1 VSFAGLQGRLQESVF
16 ARLGEDADWEGIA
29 LPVRILR
36 REEDV
41 EVALGDAGEIVTAR
55 TWKVR
60 RSEVAA
66 PEQGQAVQLLD
77 PATGLPDPLGLFR
90 IITDPK
96 LDRKGRWSFDVA
108 PIGAA

>member
-1 VSFAGLQGRLQESVF
+1 MSFAGLQGRLQESVF
-16 ARLGEDADWEGIA
+16 ARLGEDADWEGID

-60 RSEVAA
+60 RSEVPA
-66 PEQGQAVQLLD
+66 PERGQAVQLLD
-77 PATGLPDPLGLFR
+77 AAGLPDPLGLFR
-90 IITDPK
+90 LISEPK

-108 PIGAA
+108 PIGDC